1 MPPRKEARANAS
13 LFAMHH
19 ALYRKRSSPR
29 KIGLI
34 QPIQRLDENPL
45 TVEQR

>member
-13 LFAMHH
+13 LFAMQH
-19 ALYRKRSSPR
+19 ALLPEEELAAKD
-29 KIGLI
+29 
-34 QPIQRLDENPL
+34 RLDLADSAAGRNPL